1 MSISFSI
8 GGFGGGSYGH
18 GGSAPSPFDAL
29 NGGRLAGN
37 EFSHPLHS
45 VRPDEL
51 LNPGDGSLTGRI
63 TVDGGPAMVGRPIR
77 GTIELTATEAISAR
91 SANLRL
97 VGLRL
102 REMPQ
107 SRSEGTGSNARVE
120 RWVEARGDLFVTSP
134 FLEPAIPTSLA
145 AGQSFATTFA
155 IPAPQLGPP
164 TAHLGEA
171 IVAWAL
177 EVRFDIPM
185 RSDAFIATYL
195 HLEQHP
201 DLLAAG
207 VGQQGGQ
214 SMLATVDSDG
224 GTIAI
229 ESKLPAMP
237 GAPLVIAVRWPG
249 APAGPARIE
258 LHRRSNAPNGVNAI
272 IASADGQGADLAS
285 GAARAELPIPAD
297 AAPSFDGAGL
307 KLTYI
312 VRVLVSRRFRPDAAI
327 ERPVAIA

>member
-1 MSISFSI
+1 MSISI
-8 GGFGGGSYGH
+8 NLGGFGGGSFGH
-18 GGSAPSPFDAL
+18 SGSAPSPFDAL
-29 NGGRLAGN
+29 NGLRLAGN
-37 EFSHPLHS
+37 EYSHPLHD
-45 VRPDEL
+45 VRPEEL
-51 LNPGDGSLTGRI
+51 LNPGDGSLTGSI
-63 TVDGGPAMVGRPIR
+63 TVDGGVAMVGRPIR
-77 GTIELTATEAISAR
+77 GTIELTAINAIAAR
-91 SANLRL
+91 KVHLRL

-102 REMPQ
+102 RETQQ

-120 RWVEARGDLFVTSP
+120 RWVEARGDLFIADP
-134 FLEPAIPTSLA
+134 FLEPAIPSTLA
-145 AGQSFATTFA
+145 AGETFSTTFA

-171 IVAWAL
+171 IVAWAI

-185 RSDAFIATYL
+185 HADAFIATYL
-195 HLEQHP
+195 HIEQHP

-207 VGQQGGQ
+207 VGEQGGQ
-214 SMLATVDSDG
+214 SMLASVDSGG
-224 GTIAI
+224 GTIAV
-229 ESKLPAMP
+229 ESKLPAVP
-237 GAPLVIAVRWPG
+237 GAPLVIAVRWAG

-272 IASADGQGADLAS
+272 IASSEGQGADLAS
-285 GAARAELPIPAD
+285 GAGRAELPIPAD